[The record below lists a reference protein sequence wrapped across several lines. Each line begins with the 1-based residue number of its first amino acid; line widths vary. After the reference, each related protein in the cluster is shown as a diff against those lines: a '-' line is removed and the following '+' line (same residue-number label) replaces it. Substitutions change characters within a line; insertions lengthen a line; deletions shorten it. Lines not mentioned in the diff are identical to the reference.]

1 MTEFVTIPVP
11 SDRVLEVYA
20 LLASEAARQPEEA
33 GSALDAADSQ
43 DRSGW
48 NAELLAR
55 CWRESP
61 SPMKAFLLYLA
72 NNPDREI
79 SSEEI
84 APAIHRTRHQMSG
97 MLGAFGRRTKNR
109 YGMGTWPYSARW
121 GFEEHRAIYVMDS
134 ATAAIIR
141 NVAGDA

>member
-11 SDRVLEVYA
+11 ADRVLEVYA
-20 LLASEAARQPEEA
+20 LLASEPTRQPAEPGPE
-33 GSALDAADSQ
+33 LDAAEPP
-43 DRSGW
+43 DRSSW
-48 NAELLAR
+48 SDELIAR

-72 NNPDREI
+72 KHPDREI

-84 APAIHRTRHQMSG
+84 APAIERTRQQMSG

-109 YGMGTWPYSARW
+109 YGMGTCPYSARW

-134 ATAAIIR
+134 QTAEVIR
-141 NVAGDA
+141 KVASDA